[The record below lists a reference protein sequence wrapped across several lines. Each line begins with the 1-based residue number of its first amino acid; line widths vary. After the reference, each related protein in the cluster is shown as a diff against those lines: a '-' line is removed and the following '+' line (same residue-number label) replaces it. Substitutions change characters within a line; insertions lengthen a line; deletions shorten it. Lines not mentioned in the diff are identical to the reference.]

1 MHTEWCMFRVVDGP
15 IHKNILIRHLRQK
28 MRNHRMS
35 EQTDYKNIKLFPG
48 LNSLRFMAAFLVL
61 MHHSETIK
69 SKHGIVNF
77 DWLGL
82 FKNGGNAVTFFFVL
96 SGFLIT
102 YLLLKERHKTATT
115 SIKNFYLKRVL
126 RIWPLYFLLVFIGT
140 VALPVAFGF
149 VQVDYEM
156 PYTLGQTWYWFVFF
170 LPGMVTF
177 LYGSHFLEPLW
188 SIGVE
193 EVFYLMWAPLF
204 KISKQHILWLLIGVI
219 VLKTVLSIVGHFYI
233 TNELFH
239 YLMSIF
245 KFEAMAVG
253 GLGAWLVFTKGEAFV
268 KSVAFKIPV
277 QIAVFAVLVTFL
289 TFHINIDNVVWQAV
303 FSTPVVSSLLVDVL
317 FLYLIL
323 CVSVVD
329 HSIVKFRSKALSFLG
344 EISYGIYM
352 YHLLAIFI
360 TIHFLKPFLQQS
372 NAATAHLLFYVLVSA
387 LTFIIASL
395 SKYLFEDYFL
405 RLKSKVG

>member
-1 MHTEWCMFRVVDGP
+1 
-15 IHKNILIRHLRQK
+15 
-28 MRNHRMS
+28 MS
-35 EQTDYKNIKLFPG
+35 ENIDYKNIKLFPG
-48 LNSLRFMAAFLVL
+48 LNSLRFLAAFLVV

-77 DWLGL
+77 DWFGL

-102 YLLLKERHKTATT
+102 YLLLKEHRKTATV
-115 SIKNFYLKRVL
+115 SIKNFYLKRML
-126 RIWPLYFLLVFIGT
+126 KIWPLYFLLVFIGT

-149 VQVDYEM
+149 VHVDYEM
-156 PYTLGQTWYWFVFF
+156 PYTLEQTWYWFVFF

-193 EVFYLMWAPLF
+193 EVFYLLWAPLF
-204 KISKQHILWLLIGVI
+204 KISKHHILVLLVSVI
-219 VLKTVLSIVGHFYI
+219 VVKMILNIVAHFYI
-233 TNELFH
+233 SNELFH
-239 YLMSIF
+239 YLLSIF
-245 KFEAMAVG
+245 KFDAMAMG
-253 GLGAWLVFTKGEAFV
+253 GLGAYFVFSKGNTFV
-268 KSVAFKIPV
+268 KSVVFKIPV
-277 QIAVFAVLVTFL
+277 QLFVFGLLITFL
-289 TFHINIDNVVWQAV
+289 TFHINIQNKVWHTV
-303 FSTPVVSSLLVDVL
+303 FSTPVLSSLLIDVL

-323 CVSVVD
+323 CVSVID
-329 HSIVKFRSKALSFLG
+329 HSIIKLRNKALSFLG

-360 TIHFLKPFLQQS
+360 TIHFLKPFLQQT
-372 NAATAHLLFYVLVSA
+372 NALTAHLVFYAMVTA